1 MAPGVLR
8 LDTEGLTQQL
18 RFAGRFQVRQLL
30 SLALRSYVDQVTAFQ
45 NLPAGTTF
53 TWSFSPYIRKV
64 HETPTYVVL
73 VPDPSDARIAGWVEI
88 AYTHPGGCLNTVRRN
103 VWIGAPT
110 SATGDIQGPPSLCPN
125 GTGTYYAPNFP
136 AIQNVTSYQ
145 WTLTSNQLT
154 KLSQGS
160 NYVVLKANSGTSG
173 WASFYVQGLNGCR
186 RIISNRYRCL
196 YR

>member
-1 MAPGVLR
+1 
-8 LDTEGLTQQL
+8 
-18 RFAGRFQVRQLL
+18 
-30 SLALRSYVDQVTAFQ
+30 LALRSYVDQVTAFQ

-136 AIQNVTSYQ
+136 AIQNVTVDFNIKPI
-145 WTLTSNQLT
+145 NQT
-154 KLSQGS
+154 IAGIKL
-160 NYVVLKANSGTSG
+160 
-173 WASFYVQGLNGCR
+173 CR
-186 RIISNRYRCL
+186 FESKFRNLRLGFLLCPRFKWLPAYHIQPLQVFI
-196 YR
+196 